1 MLITAVRA
9 RILDR
14 GHRGSHAE
22 YTGNER
28 TDSAAASDSIRECT
42 GEVVEPVPIHRSP
55 LRL

>member
-1 MLITAVRA
+1 MVITAVRA
-9 RILDR
+9 RILHR

-28 TDSAAASDSIRECT
+28 TDSAAASDSIRECA